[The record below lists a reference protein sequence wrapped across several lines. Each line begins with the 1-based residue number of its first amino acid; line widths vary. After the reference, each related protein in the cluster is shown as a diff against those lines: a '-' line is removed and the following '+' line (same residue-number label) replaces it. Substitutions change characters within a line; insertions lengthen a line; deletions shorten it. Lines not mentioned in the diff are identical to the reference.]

1 LTAQFPCRCDQT
13 SRSNRNIGKSPQGWL
28 ENRKGMPVKMSLS
41 TRAGK
46 GFLKVKGLRIEYKT
60 YILRENKSLFQ
71 IPTSILF

>member
-1 LTAQFPCRCDQT
+1 
-13 SRSNRNIGKSPQGWL
+13 
-28 ENRKGMPVKMSLS
+28 MSLS

-60 YILRENKSLFQ
+60 YIFRENKSLFQ